1 MEVFSA
7 FFAFSAVKK
16 TRTIWAQRR
25 NVVTPDTPKSPREE
39 LEARLTALLL
49 GELSAEEAAALRQAI
64 GQDAEL
70 ARLESQLK
78 ETIGLVR
85 EATASKEEKTVEPAA
100 ALQLSAERREKLL
113 ASFKTTR
120 LEIPK
125 KPRRKLRLNS
135 ELLKLAAMVVA
146 LLLVGGVVVSYFGPK
161 AKSRAQ
167 RLDRGI
173 TLRLWSGD
181 DSAPAEVT
189 TINGSGLGVLSVVPS
204 DSPTAPR
211 FGLDLASGRRA
222 GEDSSK

>member
-64 GQDAEL
+64 GQDPEL
-70 ARLESQLK
+70 ARLENQLK

-85 EATASKEEKTVEPAA
+85 QAAASKDEKTVEPAA
-100 ALQLSAERREKLL
+100 ALLLSAERREKLL

-120 LEIPK
+120 LEIHK
-125 KPRRKLRLNS
+125 KPRRALRFNR

-146 LLLVGGVVVSYFGPK
+146 LVLVGGVVVSYFGPK

-181 DSAPAEVT
+181 DSSPAEV
-189 TINGSGLGVLSVVPS
+189 
-204 DSPTAPR
+204 
-211 FGLDLASGRRA
+211 
-222 GEDSSK
+222 